1 MERVKG
7 YRKKRADDSYAP
19 LVPFGSDGILIDML
33 SGLHLEYEL
42 VIGGKRNSTI
52 TENST
57 NILVIGGKRNSTI
70 TENSTNIIF
79 TNQYYNNSGAIQY
92 TLTTT
97 IPQTAIT
104 ATSGTVNIII
114 DLFNGNSTAAAN
126 RLKRKTLTLNAATG
140 AFTEALS

>member
-57 NILVIGGKRNSTI
+57 NI
-70 TENSTNIIF
+70 IF
-79 TNQYYNNSGAIQY
+79 TNQYYNNAGNIQY

>member
-52 TENST
+52 VED
-57 NILVIGGKRNSTI
+57 
-70 TENSTNIIF
+70 STNIIF
-79 TNQYYNNSGAIQY
+79 TNQYYNNAGNIQY
-92 TLTTT
+92 TLETT
-97 IPQTAIT
+97 IPKTILT
-104 ATSGTVNIII
+104 ATSGSISIVLYDGNKVATLKTKTLAYTVNV
-114 DLFNGNSTAAAN
+114 T
-126 RLKRKTLTLNAATG
+126 TG
-140 AFTEALS
+140 ALTFTETLS

>member
-1 MERVKG
+1 MQRIKG
-7 YRKKRADDSYAP
+7 FRKKGASNNYNA
-19 LVPFGSDGILIDML
+19 LIPFGSDGILIDML
-33 SGLHLEYEL
+33 SGLHLEYE
-42 VIGGKRNSTI
+42 
-52 TENST
+52 
-57 NILVIGGKRNSTI
+57 LVIGGKRNSTI

-140 AFTEALS
+140 AFTETLS

>member
-33 SGLHLEYEL
+33 SGLHLEYE
-42 VIGGKRNSTI
+42 
-52 TENST
+52 
-57 NILVIGGKRNSTI
+57 LVIGGKRNSTI

>member
-1 MERVKG
+1 MQRIKG
-7 YRKKRADDSYAP
+7 FRKKGASNNYNA
-19 LVPFGSDGILIDML
+19 LIPFGSDGILIDML

-52 TENST
+52 
-57 NILVIGGKRNSTI
+57 V
-70 TENSTNIIF
+70 ENSTNIIF

-140 AFTEALS
+140 AFTETLS

>member
-1 MERVKG
+1 MERAKG
-7 YRKKRADDSYAP
+7 FRKKGEYGYDS
-19 LVPFGSDGILIDML
+19 LIPFGSDGILIDML

-52 TENST
+52 VED
-57 NILVIGGKRNSTI
+57 
-70 TENSTNIIF
+70 STNIIF
-79 TNQYYNNSGAIQY
+79 TNQYYNNAGNIQY

-97 IPQTAIT
+97 IPQIAIT
-104 ATSGTVNIII
+104 ATSRTVNIII

-140 AFTEALS
+140 AFTETLS

>member
-33 SGLHLEYEL
+33 SGLHLEYE
-42 VIGGKRNSTI
+42 
-52 TENST
+52 
-57 NILVIGGKRNSTI
+57 LVIGGKRNSTI

-140 AFTEALS
+140 AFTETLS

>member
-52 TENST
+52 
-57 NILVIGGKRNSTI
+57 V
-70 TENSTNIIF
+70 ENSTNIIF
-79 TNQYYNNSGAIQY
+79 TNQYYNNAGNIQY